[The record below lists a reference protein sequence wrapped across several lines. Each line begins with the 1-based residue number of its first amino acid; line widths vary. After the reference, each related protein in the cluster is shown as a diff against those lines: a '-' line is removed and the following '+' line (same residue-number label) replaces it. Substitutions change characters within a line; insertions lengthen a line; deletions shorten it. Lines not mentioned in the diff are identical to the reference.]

1 MKFFDYFIFE
11 QYLFHELLIIFL
23 MAIILI
29 LIYKSLIVKKLNQEK
44 NHKDHWELKKISDEE
59 KVLFHQNKLA
69 AMGEMLENI
78 AHQWRQP
85 LSQINSSV
93 LLIDDILHE
102 KNFKNIDVEERL
114 LEIES
119 LTKYLSNTINDFKDF
134 FTHDKMKNSFLLR
147 EMIEKSIYIVKGS
160 LKKYNIEV
168 VVDIKKEYKYYAYES
183 ELQQVVLV
191 LLNNAKEALVIR
203 NIKDPIINI
212 HIEKIDEFFI
222 IKICDNAG
230 GITKNIRDKVFE
242 PYFTTKHKSKGTGLG
257 LYMSKK
263 IIEESLD
270 GTLSVRNCNKGVC
283 FEIKLRADD
292 E

>member
-1 MKFFDYFIFE
+1 MNFLNNFIYDQTIFY
-11 QYLFHELLIIFL
+11 QLLIFFL
-23 MAIILI
+23 MIIIGI
-29 LIYKSLIVKKLNQEK
+29 LIYKSFIINRLNEEMQYKLKE
-44 NHKDHWELKKISDEE
+44 ELKEFSDKDKI
-59 KVLFHQNKLA
+59 LFHKNKLD

-93 LLIDDILHE
+93 LLIDDALH
-102 KNFKNIDVEERL
+102 KMNFKNIDVEERL

-134 FTHDKMKNSFLLR
+134 FAHDKMKNNFLLR
-147 EMIEKSIYIVKGS
+147 EMVEKSIYIVKGS
-160 LKKYNIEV
+160 LKKNNVEV
-168 VVDIKKEYKYYAYES
+168 IVDIEQDCRYYGYES

-191 LLNNAKEALVIR
+191 LLNNSKEALVNR

-212 HIEKIDEFFI
+212 YIKQEDEFYI

-230 GITKNIRDKVFE
+230 GIIKSIREKIFE

-263 IIEESLD
+263 IIEENMNGELNVNNHKS
-270 GTLSVRNCNKGVC
+270 GVC
-283 FEIKLRADD
+283 FEIKLKVVD

>member
-1 MKFFDYFIFE
+1 MNFFNNFTFD
-11 QYLFHELLIIFL
+11 QTLFYQLFIIFL
-23 MAIILI
+23 IIIIAIF
-29 LIYKSLIVKKLNQEK
+29 IYRSFRINKLNQVMQYRMKE
-44 NHKDHWELKKISDEE
+44 ELKKSID
-59 KVLFHQNKLA
+59 KDKMLFHQNKLA

-102 KNFKNIDVEERL
+102 KSFRNIDVEERL

-134 FTHDKMKNSFLLR
+134 FAHDKTKNSFLLR

-160 LKKYNIEV
+160 LKKNNIEV
-168 VVDIKKEYKYYAYES
+168 TVDIEQDYRYYGYES
-183 ELQQVVLV
+183 ELQQVVV
-191 LLNNAKEALVIR
+191 VVLNNAKDALISR
-203 NIKDPIINI
+203 NIHLPKINI
-212 HIEKIDEFFI
+212 YIEKDDECNL

-230 GITKNIRDKVFE
+230 GITKNIRDKIFE

-263 IIEESLD
+263 IIEDSLD
-270 GTLSVRNCNKGVC
+270 GELNVTNYKMGVC
-283 FEIKLRADD
+283 FEIKLKVVD